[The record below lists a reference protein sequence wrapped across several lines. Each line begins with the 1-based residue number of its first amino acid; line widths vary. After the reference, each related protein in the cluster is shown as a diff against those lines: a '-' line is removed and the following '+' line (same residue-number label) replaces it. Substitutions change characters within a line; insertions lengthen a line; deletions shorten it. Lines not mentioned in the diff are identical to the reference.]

1 MNDALPMSSTQG
13 RFNKG
18 PLDPEAKNPEKN
30 HVAGKLRAI
39 QEERPNSVK
48 NPGGEKKDRFNPVP
62 TGPNN
67 SRRRLSG
74 VNKEQ

>member
-1 MNDALPMSSTQG
+1 MSSTQG

-48 NPGGEKKDRFNPVP
+48 KKAGEGEKKATKNDPITLKKGTAHLPRP
-62 TGPNN
+62 
-67 SRRRLSG
+67 
-74 VNKEQ
+74 

>member
-18 PLDPEAKNPEKN
+18 PLDPEAKNPEKK

-48 NPGGEKKDRFNPVP
+48 HGG
-62 TGPNN
+62 
-67 SRRRLSG
+67 RRG
-74 VNKEQ
+74 